1 MAYTTNHTLLQKMRD
16 GDETSW
22 VLFKKFYSPL
32 IATRGK
38 DYNLNST
45 EIDLLIQDVLV
56 ACFQEHVLK
65 NYDKSKGHF
74 RDYLR
79 TITSRKAKD
88 ILDARPKLKSIDNL
102 DSEIVQDKNAF
113 EAQWDTEW
121 KEFITEKAM
130 EELRESLDSNDIMA
144 FEMYV
149 NEGRSPEDVAYIFG
163 ITVNQ
168 VYLLRSRIVKKLKTT
183 ITRLENDL
191 G

>member
-22 VLFKKFYSPL
+22 ILFNKFYSPL

-38 DYNLNST
+38 DYNLTSV
-45 EIDLLIQDVLV
+45 EIDLLIQNVLV

-79 TITSRKAKD
+79 TITSRKAQD

-102 DSEIVQDKNAF
+102 DSEIMQDKDAF
-113 EAQWDTEW
+113 EAQWDAEW

-149 NEGRSPEDVAYIFG
+149 NQGRSPEEVADIFG

>member
-22 VLFKKFYSPL
+22 FLFKKFYSPL

-38 DYNLNST
+38 DYNLNPS
-45 EIDLLIQDVLV
+45 EIDLLIQNVLV

-65 NYDKSKGHF
+65 NYDESKGHF

-79 TITSRKAKD
+79 TITSRKAND
-88 ILDARPKLKSIDNL
+88 IIKARPKLKSIDDL
-102 DSEIVQDKNAF
+102 DSDIMQDDDAF
-113 EAQWDTEW
+113 EAQWDAEW
-121 KEFITEKAM
+121 KNFITEKAM

-149 NEGRSPEDVAYIFG
+149 NQGRPPEEVAEVFG

-183 ITRLENDL
+183 IARLKNDL

>member
-1 MAYTTNHTLLQKMRD
+1 MTYTTNHTLLQKMRD

-22 VLFKKFYSPL
+22 ILFKKFYSPL

-38 DYNLNST
+38 DYKLDPT
-45 EIDLLIQDVLV
+45 EIDQLIQDVLV

-88 ILDARPKLKSIDNL
+88 IIDSRPKLKSIDNL
-102 DSEIVQDKNAF
+102 DSDIMQDKDAF
-113 EAQWDTEW
+113 EVQWDSEW
-121 KEFITEKAM
+121 KDFITEKAM
-130 EELRESLDSNDIMA
+130 EELRESLDSNDLMA
-144 FEMYV
+144 FDMYV
-149 NEGRSPEDVAYIFG
+149 NQGRPPEEVAGIFG

-168 VYLLRSRIVKKLKTT
+168 VYLLRSRIVKKLKAT
-183 ITRLENDL
+183 IARLETDL